1 MAQAMTASMTPRNT
15 ARERGAVLPNGVA
28 GMLIFVAAEL
38 MFFAGLGTA
47 FAVARAGATMWPPL
61 GQPRLPIEVT
71 AVNTLVLLASGA
83 LLARAHVAF
92 GRGEASLG
100 RWLTGAML
108 LGATFVT
115 VQGIEWVR
123 LINYGLTMTSS
134 SFGSFFYLLVGAH
147 ALHAVAAILGL
158 AYVRTRLAAGTLTP
172 SALWAAEIFW
182 GFVVGVWP
190 FLYVAVYLA

>member
-1 MAQAMTASMTPRNT
+1 MTHTMTAPVPGRGV
-15 ARERGAVLPNGVA
+15 ARDERAVLPNGVA

-47 FAVARAGATMWPPL
+47 FAVARAGSTMWPPL
-61 GQPRLPIEVT
+61 GQPRLPVEVT
-71 AVNTLVLLASGA
+71 AVNTLILLASGG

-92 GRGEASLG
+92 ARREAGLG

-115 VQGIEWVR
+115 VQGVEWVR
-123 LINYGLTMTSS
+123 LIGFGLTMTSS
-134 SFGSFFYLLVGAH
+134 SYGSFFYLIVGAH
-147 ALHAVAAILGL
+147 ALHAVGAILGL
-158 AYVRTRLAAGTLTP
+158 AYTRARLAAGTLT
-172 SALWAAEIFW
+172 ANVLWAAEVFW

-190 FLYVAVYLA
+190 FLYVAVYLS

>member
-1 MAQAMTASMTPRNT
+1 
-15 ARERGAVLPNGVA
+15 
-28 GMLIFVAAEL
+28 

-61 GQPRLPIEVT
+61 GQPRLPVEVT
-71 AVNTLVLLASGA
+71 AVNTLILLASGG

-92 GRGEASLG
+92 ARHEASLG
-100 RWLTGAML
+100 RWLTAAML
-108 LGATFVT
+108 LGATFVA

-123 LINYGLTMTSS
+123 LIGFGLTMTSS
-134 SFGSFFYLLVGAH
+134 SYGSFFYLIVGAH
-147 ALHAVAAILGL
+147 ALHAVGAILGL
-158 AYVRTRLAAGTLTP
+158 AYTRSRLAAGTLT
-172 SALWAAEIFW
+172 ANVLWAAEIFW

>member
-1 MAQAMTASMTPRNT
+1 MTASLPG
-15 ARERGAVLPNGVA
+15 RGGQAVLPNGVA

-61 GQPRLPIEVT
+61 GQPRLPVEVT

-92 GRGEASLG
+92 ARREAGLG
-100 RWLTGAML
+100 GWLTGAML

-123 LINYGLTMTSS
+123 LIGYGLTMTSS

-158 AYVRTRLAAGTLTP
+158 AYVRARLAAGTLTP
-172 SALWAAEIFW
+172 SAFWAAEIFW

-190 FLYVAVYLA
+190 FLYVGVYLA